1 MARLVSLWICLHGG
15 TAGPQASTGWDGV
28 AQPTRAWRGRPLP
41 PCLSSV
47 RTPTAH
53 STPVFSVLAVPPVD
67 LQPIPRRLVWSMG
80 PPGGWAGPANLYGPE
95 VKQLQGFATAVQVLT
110 FNGCFGATMGFVIRK
125 IVVFKRH
132 QGRGRLGYR
141 KSHFGFLKLVGVGGA
156 QWHIHSRCGPYRGS
170 CVHGA
175 FHASRGPSAVYRPSW
190 GSLLP

>member
-67 LQPIPRRLVWSMG
+67 LQPIPRRLVWSFYPHFMIVASETQKG
-80 PPGGWAGPANLYGPE
+80 DGTGLRSHCWRIRGENGGKSGFSWLQPPEGVTE
-95 VKQLQGFATAVQVLT
+95 V
-110 FNGCFGATMGFVIRK
+110 
-125 IVVFKRH
+125 
-132 QGRGRLGYR
+132 RLPR
-141 KSHFGFLKLVGVGGA
+141 CSSSDSRAPFISL
-156 QWHIHSRCGPYRGS
+156 WIHN
-170 CVHGA
+170 
-175 FHASRGPSAVYRPSW
+175 
-190 GSLLP
+190 SLLDTSFWMHCWQFHVF